1 MKIVKQLF
9 DEHIRDEVLHPYDE
23 YVSRITSE
31 PPFFLGLVLWAYI
44 TGFPLVGCCD
54 TLITKPVL
62 SLILF
67 SVTLLLLA
75 VGFGFSLAFC
85 VYCNKHY
92 KDQRIRM
99 LASNCHLQRESRLSI
114 SSFQNAKAGEGRQRT
129 FRCHWRQNQRLHCL
143 PLDFPYSSLPCPIQ
157 VGRIQPLEVHHHRYS
172 YLRLLRSYEIL
183 LWELV
188 PRAERQGR

>member
-23 YVSRITSE
+23 YVSRITTE

-54 TLITKPVL
+54 TLMTKPVL

-75 VGFGFSLAFC
+75 LGFGFSISFL

-92 KDQRIRM
+92 KDKRVRM
-99 LASNCHLQRESRLSI
+99 LASNDILFGAFISIIPIMFLCLYATYSLGLMYHLDKV
-114 SSFQNAKAGEGRQRT
+114 FG
-129 FRCHWRQNQRLHCL
+129 
-143 PLDFPYSSLPCPIQ
+143 
-157 VGRIQPLEVHHHRYS
+157 
-172 YLRLLRSYEIL
+172 
-183 LWELV
+183 
-188 PRAERQGR
+188 